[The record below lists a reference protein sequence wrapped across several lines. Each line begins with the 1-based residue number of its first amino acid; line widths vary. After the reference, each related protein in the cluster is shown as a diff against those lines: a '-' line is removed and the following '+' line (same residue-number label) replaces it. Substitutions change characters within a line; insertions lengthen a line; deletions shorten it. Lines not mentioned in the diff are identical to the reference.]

1 MYHIS
6 LVMLLCKL
14 CLYICSPAIAN
25 ALRDGQVCLHI
36 LNAYQLFVSLLELTL
51 NCWDSFSTGT
61 VKRVRYTKGFF
72 PSSASAQQRQTAGS
86 PLLRDLETAFPASF
100 MSFPSLC
107 PVRGRTLPDHRPPLF
122 FQCLAMGPELWGVP
136 STARMLSSYL
146 FLCFF
151 FMTCYVFSFVPEF
164 SQNSSL
170 YSLGIKSGKAPTL
183 PARPSPELKSSH
195 WSGCW
200 LPQE

>member
-1 MYHIS
+1 
-6 LVMLLCKL
+6 
-14 CLYICSPAIAN
+14 
-25 ALRDGQVCLHI
+25 
-36 LNAYQLFVSLLELTL
+36 
-51 NCWDSFSTGT
+51 
-61 VKRVRYTKGFF
+61 
-72 PSSASAQQRQTAGS
+72 
-86 PLLRDLETAFPASF
+86 

-122 FQCLAMGPELWGVP
+122 FQCLAMGPEPWGVP

-151 FMTCYVFSFVPEF
+151 FMTCYVFSFVSEF

-200 LPQE
+200 LPQEWWTIFTSYWCITLLQKTAPIRRLQIDDLTQSDTFVTSTQTKTQNTAWTPGTLPTSLKSLSPPH